1 MFKTISAIAVAA
13 VIAAAIAVLPGF
25 APQADASTPT
35 GVKGDRLDIRVAASA
50 CVQKAWPYQD
60 AACLKDASKNAG
72 RAQTVR
78 LVSTD
83 RMN

>member
-1 MFKTISAIAVAA
+1 MIKTISAIAAA
-13 VIAAAIAVLPGF
+13 AFISAAIALLPGF

-50 CVQKAWPYQD
+50 CAQKAWPYQD
-60 AACLKDASKNAG
+60 AACLKDTSKNAG
-72 RAQTVR
+72 RAKMVR

-83 RMN
+83 RLN